1 MLTIDKIYD
10 ASKVLK
16 EVALQTE
23 IIQAQKIN
31 PESEVYLK
39 TENLQVTGSFK
50 VRGAYYKIHNLTA
63 GNHAQG
69 VALAAAKGNID
80 AVICIPSGAPI
91 SKVEATRRYGANVEL
106 VDGVYDDAY
115 RRACEIQAETGRVFI
130 HPFNDEDII
139 AGQGTIGLEIVNQMP
154 DVDAVL
160 VPIGGGGLISG
171 VAFAIKSLF
180 PKCKV
185 YGAQAEGAPSM
196 LGSLKSGAPVEL
208 PSVSTVADGIA
219 VKKPGD
225 ITFQMVHDYVDEVVT
240 VSEDEIATAI
250 LALIEHQ
257 KLIAEGAGR

>member
-63 GNHAQG
+63 EEKARGVIACSAGNHAQG

-106 VDGVYDDAY
+106 VDGVYDDEIG
-115 RRACEIQAETGRVFI
+115 RAHV
-130 HPFNDEDII
+130 
-139 AGQGTIGLEIVNQMP
+139 
-154 DVDAVL
+154 
-160 VPIGGGGLISG
+160 
-171 VAFAIKSLF
+171 
-180 PKCKV
+180 
-185 YGAQAEGAPSM
+185 
-196 LGSLKSGAPVEL
+196 
-208 PSVSTVADGIA
+208 
-219 VKKPGD
+219 
-225 ITFQMVHDYVDEVVT
+225 
-240 VSEDEIATAI
+240 
-250 LALIEHQ
+250 
-257 KLIAEGAGR
+257 